1 MRALTPLAL
10 AEFGDAPFRVVAS
23 YRIAGTAE
31 AVFAEMGDP
40 SKWFPLM
47 KRCVWI
53 TAETGGV
60 GAERDVTLTGFGQFR
75 GRMLVWDV
83 NQRVAFTMVATTSG
97 MVAQLAEDLRITPDG
112 DGVRLDWTMC
122 GRSRGVGRAIQPLLR
137 VTLRQMMNRAAK
149 ELGELVRYSVS
160 DRNVS

>member
-10 AEFGDAPFRVVAS
+10 AEFDDAPFRVAAS
-23 YRIAGTAE
+23 YHVAGTPE
-31 AVFAEMGDP
+31 ALFAELGDP

-60 GAERDVTLTGFGQFR
+60 NAERDVTLTGFGTFR
-75 GRMLVWDV
+75 ARMLAWDA

-97 MVAQLAEDLRITPDG
+97 MVGQLAEDLRLSPDG
-112 DGVRLDWTMC
+112 DGTRLDWTMC

-137 VTLRQMMNRAAK
+137 VTLRQLMNRAAK
-149 ELGELVRYSVS
+149 QLGELVRYSVQ